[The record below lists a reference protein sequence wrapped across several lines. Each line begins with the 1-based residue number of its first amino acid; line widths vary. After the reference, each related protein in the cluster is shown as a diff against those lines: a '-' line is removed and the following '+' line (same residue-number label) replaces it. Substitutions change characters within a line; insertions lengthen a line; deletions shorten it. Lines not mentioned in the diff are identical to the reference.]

1 MITSNKLRSMLEL
14 KGRDILVNID
24 YHPCDE
30 FNLIMLE
37 AVDEALSFLGESAK
51 RAFYYHL
58 EEKFKIRREEIP
70 IKIDDFA
77 EAIEE
82 IFGMGAKII
91 EMQIMKVLYKK
102 VGRNFKYVP
111 KEKDLLF
118 TAYLKAVKNHFVR
131 K

>member
-1 MITSNKLRSMLEL
+1 MVASNKLRSMFELE
-14 KGRDILVNID
+14 GGDILANID
-24 YHPCDE
+24 YHPDDE
-30 FNLIMLE
+30 FNLVMLE

-51 RAFYYHL
+51 RAIYYHL

-77 EAIEE
+77 KAIEE

-91 EMQIMKVLYKK
+91 EMQIMKSLYKR

-118 TAYLKAVKNHFVR
+118 TAYLKAVKNIL
-131 K
+131 

>member
-1 MITSNKLRSMLEL
+1 MNL
-14 KGRDILVNID
+14 KEETFWLIID
-24 YHPCDE
+24 YHPDDE
-30 FNLIMLE
+30 FNSIMLE

-51 RAFYYHL
+51 RAIYYHL

-91 EMQIMKVLYKK
+91 EMQIMKSLYKK
-102 VGRNFKYVP
+102 VGRNFKYVS

-118 TAYLKAVKNHFVR
+118 TAYLKAVKNHFV
-131 K
+131 KK

>member
-1 MITSNKLRSMLEL
+1 MLEL
-14 KGRDILVNID
+14 KGRDILVDID
-24 YHPCDE
+24 YHPDDE

-51 RAFYYHL
+51 RAIYYHL

-70 IKIDDFA
+70 IKIEDFA
-77 EAIEE
+77 KAIEK

-91 EMQIMKVLYKK
+91 EMQIMKSLYKR

-111 KEKDLLF
+111 KKKDLLF
-118 TAYLKAVKNHFVR
+118 TAYLKAVKNHFAR

>member
-1 MITSNKLRSMLEL
+1 MVTSNKLRSMLEL
-14 KGRDILVNID
+14 DRDALANIE
-24 YHPCDE
+24 YHALDE

-58 EEKFKIRREEIP
+58 EEKFKIKRGEIP
-70 IKIDDFA
+70 VKIDDFV

-91 EMQIMKVLYKK
+91 EMQIMKSLYKR

-118 TAYLKAVKNHFVR
+118 TAYLKAVKNRFVR

>member
-1 MITSNKLRSMLEL
+1 MVASNKLRSMFEL
-14 KGRDILVNID
+14 KGRDILANID
-24 YHPCDE
+24 YHPDDG

-70 IKIDDFA
+70 IKIDDFT

>member
-1 MITSNKLRSMLEL
+1 MVASNKLRSMLEL

-24 YHPCDE
+24 YHLCDE

-51 RAFYYHL
+51 RAIYYHL

-91 EMQIMKVLYKK
+91 EMQIMKVLYKRI
-102 VGRNFKYVP
+102 GHNFKYVP
-111 KEKDLLF
+111 KKKDLLF

>member
-1 MITSNKLRSMLEL
+1 MVASNKLRSMLEL
-14 KGRDILVNID
+14 EERNTLANID
-24 YHPCDE
+24 YHPDDE

-51 RAFYYHL
+51 RAIYYHL

-91 EMQIMKVLYKK
+91 EMQIMKSLYKR
-102 VGRNFKYVP
+102 VGRNFKYVS

-118 TAYLKAVKNHFVR
+118 TAYLKAVKNHFAR

>member
-1 MITSNKLRSMLEL
+1 MVASNKLRSMLEL
-14 KGRDILVNID
+14 EERNALANID
-24 YHPCDE
+24 YHPDDE
-30 FNLIMLE
+30 FNLVMLE

-51 RAFYYHL
+51 RAIYYHL

-70 IKIDDFA
+70 VKIDDFV

-91 EMQIMKVLYKK
+91 EMQIMKSLYKR
-102 VGRNFKYVP
+102 VGRNFKYVS

-118 TAYLKAVKNHFVR
+118 TAYLKAVKNHLVR

>member
-1 MITSNKLRSMLEL
+1 MVASNKLRSMLEL
-14 KGRDILVNID
+14 KGRDILVDID
-24 YHPCDE
+24 YHPDDE
-30 FNLIMLE
+30 FNSIMLE

-51 RAFYYHL
+51 RAIYYHL

-70 IKIDDFA
+70 VKIDDFA

-91 EMQIMKVLYKK
+91 EMQIMKSLYKK

-111 KEKDLLF
+111 EEKDLLF
-118 TAYLKAVKNHFVR
+118 TAYLKAVKNHLVR

>member
-1 MITSNKLRSMLEL
+1 MVASNKLRSMLEL

-24 YHPCDE
+24 YHPDDE
-30 FNLIMLE
+30 FNLVMLE

-51 RAFYYHL
+51 RAIYYHL

-70 IKIDDFA
+70 VKIDDFA

-82 IFGMGAKII
+82 IFGLGAKII
-91 EMQIMKVLYKK
+91 EMQIMKSLYKK

-118 TAYLKAVKNHFVR
+118 TAYLKAVKNRFVR

>member
-1 MITSNKLRSMLEL
+1 MVASNKLRSMLEL

-24 YHPCDE
+24 YHPDDG
-30 FNLIMLE
+30 FNSIMLE

-51 RAFYYHL
+51 RAIYYHL

-91 EMQIMKVLYKK
+91 EMQIMKSLYKR

-118 TAYLKAVKNHFVR
+118 TAYLKAVKNRFVR

>member
-1 MITSNKLRSMLEL
+1 MVASNKLRSMLEL
-14 KGRDILVNID
+14 KERDTLANID
-24 YHPCDE
+24 YHPDDE
-30 FNLIMLE
+30 FNSIMLE

-51 RAFYYHL
+51 RAIYYHL

-70 IKIDDFA
+70 VKIDDFA

-91 EMQIMKVLYKK
+91 EMQIMKNLYKK
-102 VGRNFKYVP
+102 VGRNFKYVS

-118 TAYLKAVKNHFVR
+118 TAYLKAVKNHLVR

>member
-1 MITSNKLRSMLEL
+1 MVASNKLRSMLEL
-14 KGRDILVNID
+14 EERNALANID
-24 YHPCDE
+24 YHPDDE
-30 FNLIMLE
+30 FNLVMLE

-51 RAFYYHL
+51 RAIYYHL

-91 EMQIMKVLYKK
+91 EMQIMKSLYKK
-102 VGRNFKYVP
+102 VGRNFKYVS

>member
-1 MITSNKLRSMLEL
+1 MVASNKLRSMLEL
-14 KGRDILVNID
+14 RGRDILIDID
-24 YHPCDE
+24 YHPDDE
-30 FNLIMLE
+30 FNSIMLE

-51 RAFYYHL
+51 RAIYYHL

-91 EMQIMKVLYKK
+91 EMQIMKSLYKK
-102 VGRNFKYVP
+102 IGRNFKYVP

-118 TAYLKAVKNHFVR
+118 TAYMKAVRNHLVR

>member
-1 MITSNKLRSMLEL
+1 MVTSDKLRSMLEL
-14 KGRDILVNID
+14 KGRDIPVNID
-24 YHPCDE
+24 YHPDDG

-70 IKIDDFA
+70 VKIDDFA

-91 EMQIMKVLYKK
+91 EMQIMKSLYKM

-111 KEKDLLF
+111 EEKDLLF
-118 TAYLKAVKNHFVR
+118 TAYLKAVKNHFAR

>member
-1 MITSNKLRSMLEL
+1 MVTSNKLRSMLEL
-14 KGRDILVNID
+14 DRDALANIK
-24 YHPCDE
+24 YHALDE

-51 RAFYYHL
+51 RAIYYHL

-70 IKIDDFA
+70 IKIDDFV

-91 EMQIMKVLYKK
+91 EMQIMKSLYKR
-102 VGRNFKYVP
+102 VGHNFKYVP

-118 TAYLKAVKNHFVR
+118 TAYMKAVRNHFVR

>member
-1 MITSNKLRSMLEL
+1 MVASNKLRSMLEL

-51 RAFYYHL
+51 RAIYYHL

-91 EMQIMKVLYKK
+91 EMQIMKVLYKR

-111 KEKDLLF
+111 REKDLLF
-118 TAYLKAVKNHFVR
+118 AAYLKAVKNHFVR

>member
-1 MITSNKLRSMLEL
+1 MVASNKLRSMLEL
-14 KGRDILVNID
+14 KGRDILANID
-24 YHPCDE
+24 YHPDDE

-51 RAFYYHL
+51 RAIYYHL

-70 IKIDDFA
+70 VKIDDFA

-82 IFGMGAKII
+82 IFEMGAKII
-91 EMQIMKVLYKK
+91 EMQIMKILYKR
-102 VGRNFKYVP
+102 VGRSFKYVP
-111 KEKDLLF
+111 EEKDLLF
-118 TAYLKAVKNHFVR
+118 TAYLKAVKNRFVR